1 MVAKAVH
8 RFSGWRPRQPPR
20 ATPSLKQW
28 ARLYRAA
35 CRVPGMDLPRLQRLA
50 RRLYQKPLAELS
62 LLETADLIG
71 ALKAAARGVIDVQLV
86 LEALRES

>member
-1 MVAKAVH
+1 MVAKAGN
-8 RFSGWRPRQPPR
+8 RFSGWRRRQPPR

-35 CRVPGMDLPRLQRLA
+35 SRVPGMDLPRLQRLA

-62 LLETADLIG
+62 LLEDGGFDRRAEG
-71 ALKAAARGVIDVQLV
+71 RRARRDRR
-86 LEALRES
+86 ATCA

>member
-1 MVAKAVH
+1 
-8 RFSGWRPRQPPR
+8 
-20 ATPSLKQW
+20 
-28 ARLYRAA
+28 
-35 CRVPGMDLPRLQRLA
+35 MDLPRLQRLA

-86 LEALRES
+86 LEAPRES